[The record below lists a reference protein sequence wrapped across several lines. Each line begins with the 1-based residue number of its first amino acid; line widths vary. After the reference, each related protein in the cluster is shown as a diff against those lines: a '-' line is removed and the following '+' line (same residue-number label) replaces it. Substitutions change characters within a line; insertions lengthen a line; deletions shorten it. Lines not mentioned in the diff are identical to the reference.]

1 MNDYRVLI
9 IDDQSLVHD
18 SLKKNLTNLGF
29 NRIYSATSAHYA
41 VRLCETITFDFIFL
55 SFNVSSDK
63 DGFHLYEELKFCGHI
78 TAKTTVIFLSADT
91 SQDLVNSIVELEP
104 DDFWAKPLD
113 TRTIISRI
121 EFLINSRKRLN
132 KLFSFIDKQQYAAAI
147 YTAERNLNM
156 PELEEYYPKIKRI
169 IGTSLFKL
177 HQFDD
182 AERYYRKLLKNHNY
196 SWLHI
201 ELCRSLLKLKREQ
214 EAELMLGDLFLRDD
228 TRFAAYDLITSYCI
242 DNERFTEAYN
252 YIKRATLLAP
262 RNINRNKKLWD
273 LARLNH
279 DRMGQYKATIN
290 IFKYAKN
297 SIHDSPHLKLN
308 VIRSAIDLASA
319 SHKSETGLLMKNAN
333 LMLNQ
338 LEKSN
343 YDNEINSQLIVV
355 KARMA
360 SLLQNKNLADQ
371 LLTQLYDDSVHDLLE
386 DNLDK
391 MKAFH
396 EVGNRERT
404 TRILALVKKQIAGD
418 NLSSK
423 VIDKYLEQESIERT
437 EINFTPKELKEMA
450 EVNYKNNRFKPAFMN
465 LSQAFVL
472 APNNIAIALSL
483 LKVLVKIA
491 VHEPI
496 DETQEDIIN
505 KIKALANDSELS
517 ADNVALYN
525 QYLISLKRHP
535 EQKEYSDSIAPS
547 GLPDNTK

>member
-132 KLFSFIDKQQYAAAI
+132 KLFSFVDKQQYAAAI

-319 SHKSETGLLMKNAN
+319 SHKSETGLLLKNAN

-360 SLLQNKNLADQ
+360 SLLQNKSLADQ

-505 KIKALANDSELS
+505 KIKVLANDSELS

>member
-18 SLKKNLTNLGF
+18 SLKKTLTNLGF
-29 NRIYSATSAHYA
+29 HKIHSATNAHYA

-55 SFNVSSDK
+55 SFNVNSDK

-78 TAKTTVIFLSADT
+78 NTQTTVIFLSADT

-113 TRTIISRI
+113 TRTIINRVG
-121 EFLINSRKRLN
+121 FLINSRKRLN
-132 KLFSFIDKQQYAAAI
+132 KLFSFVDKQQFAAAI
-147 YTAERNLNM
+147 YTAERNLKV
-156 PELEEYYPKIKRI
+156 PELEEYFPKIKRI

-177 HQFDD
+177 HQFDE
-182 AERYYRKLLKNHNY
+182 AERYYRKLLDQHNY

-214 EAELMLGDLFLRDD
+214 EAEIMLSDLFLRDD

-242 DNERFTEAYN
+242 DNERFKEAYN

-279 DRMGQYKATIN
+279 DRLGQYKATIT
-290 IFKYAKN
+290 IYKYAKN
-297 SIHDSPHLKLN
+297 SIHDSPHLRLN

-319 SHKSETGLLMKNAN
+319 SHQSESASLLKNAN
-333 LMLNQ
+333 LLLKQ
-338 LEKSN
+338 LEQSN
-343 YDNEINSQLIVV
+343 YDNEINNQLIVV

-360 SLLQNKNLADQ
+360 SLLQNKSLADN
-371 LLTQLYDDSVHDLLE
+371 LLTQIYDDSVHDFLE

-404 TRILALVKKQIAGD
+404 SRILSIVKKQIAGD
-418 NLSSK
+418 SLSSK

-491 VHEPI
+491 VHEAI
-496 DETQEDIIN
+496 NEEQEDIIN
-505 KIKALANDSELS
+505 KIKELQNESEFS
-517 ADNVALYN
+517 TENTALYN
-525 QYLISLKRHP
+525 QYLMNLKRHP
-535 EQKEYSDSIAPS
+535 DQNEYSDSPS
-547 GLPDNTK
+547 PSELSHKK

>member
-132 KLFSFIDKQQYAAAI
+132 KLFSFVDKQQYAAAI

-505 KIKALANDSELS
+505 KIKVLANDSELS

-547 GLPDNTK
+547 GLADNTK

>member
-9 IDDQSLVHD
+9 IDDQSLVHN

-132 KLFSFIDKQQYAAAI
+132 KLFSFVDKQQYAAAI

-177 HQFDD
+177 HQFYD

-319 SHKSETGLLMKNAN
+319 SHKSETGLLLKNAN

-505 KIKALANDSELS
+505 KIKVLANDSELS

>member
-132 KLFSFIDKQQYAAAI
+132 KLFSFVDKQQYAAAI

-505 KIKALANDSELS
+505 KIKVLANDSELS

>member
-132 KLFSFIDKQQYAAAI
+132 KLFSFVDKQQYAAAI

-182 AERYYRKLLKNHNY
+182 AERYYRKLLQNHNY

-319 SHKSETGLLMKNAN
+319 SHKSETGLLLKNAN

-505 KIKALANDSELS
+505 KIKVLANDSELS

>member
-1 MNDYRVLI
+1 MKDYRVLI

-177 HQFDD
+177 HQLDD

>member
-319 SHKSETGLLMKNAN
+319 SHKSETGLLLKNAN

-505 KIKALANDSELS
+505 KIKVLANDSELS